1 MHNHEFLSGVI
12 EGFYGRPWSF
22 EQRQTL
28 LPRLHG
34 WGFNTYVYAPKDDIK
49 LRAHW
54 RERYDTGEAEALGK
68 LVATCHDAGLHF
80 MYAIAPGLDMRYG
93 DAADMAWLIGKV
105 DQVIALGVHDV
116 LLLFDDIPQ
125 ALDPADAERFGS
137 VAAAQA
143 YVADALFT
151 HLREQRPDGRRLLC
165 PTAYCRRMA
174 DHDGDGWRYLHELG
188 RRLEPDV
195 DVFWTGD
202 EIVSEHVDAASLAD
216 VSEALGRKPILWEN
230 LHANDYDLRRLYLGP
245 YTGRAADLPAAT
257 RGVLTNPNCAFEV
270 NEVAFATLAA
280 FLRDPAGYEPDA
292 ALDDALAAWRPQFL
306 LCGGGENITPDELR
320 LLTELLYLPWR
331 SGPGVE
337 ARLADAAALLAA
349 PPDPDDRRLAKLQRF
364 AHEVERLLARLT
376 ELCDRDLLHAL
387 YALVWEA
394 RSESRL
400 LADYLTHRARGS
412 QAGRFGKP
420 DQIPNTYRLGF
431 AAAVQALLPLDA
443 SGAVVER
450 PPERGG

>member
-1 MHNHEFLSGVI
+1 MRNDEFLSGVI

-22 EQRQTL
+22 EQRQAL

-54 RERYDTGEAEALGK
+54 RERYDADEAEALRK
-68 LVATCHDAGLHF
+68 LVQTCHDAGLHF

-93 DAADMAWLIGKV
+93 DAADLAWLIGKV
-105 DQVIALGVHDV
+105 DQVTALGVHDIV
-116 LLLFDDIPQ
+116 LLFDDIPQ
-125 ALDPADAERFGS
+125 ALDPADAERFGA

-151 HLREQRPDGRRLLC
+151 HLRERRPDGRRLVC
-165 PTAYCRRMA
+165 PTVYCRRMA

-245 YTGRAADLPAAT
+245 YAGRAADLPAAT
-257 RGVLTNPNCAFEV
+257 GGVLTNPNCAFEV

-292 ALDDALAAWRPQFL
+292 ALDDALAAWRPKFE
-306 LCGGGENITPDELR
+306 LCGGAENLTPDESR
-320 LLTELLYLPWR
+320 LLAELLYLPWR

-337 ARLADAAALLAA
+337 ARLVDAAALLAA
-349 PPDPDDRRLAKLQRF
+349 APDPDDPRLAKLQRF
-364 AHEVERLLARLT
+364 AREVERLLARLT

-387 YALVWEA
+387 YAVVWEA
-394 RSESRL
+394 RTESRL

-431 AAAVQALLPLDA
+431 AAAVQALLPLDD
-443 SGAVVER
+443 SGAVVE
-450 PPERGG
+450 PSTERSG